1 MKLIAILLFLMPLA
15 MLGQTA
21 DSYKQTME
29 KFKKFYNA
37 GQGDSINAM
46 FGHEWDKM
54 KLTKALWTNEKA
66 DELLKE
72 YGKLESFEF
81 VGVDKEDPNK
91 VYVFL
96 TVFSKKNDNVTS
108 LTIDSENKLSTFRF
122 STSSNEID
130 RLLKS
135 FKIAGK

>member
-1 MKLIAILLFLMPLA
+1 MKLIAILVFFMPLT
-15 MLGQTA
+15 MVGQKV
-21 DSYKQTME
+21 DSYQQTME

-46 FGHEWDKM
+46 FGHAWDEM
-54 KLTKALWTNEKA
+54 KLTKALWTNAKA

-72 YGKLESFEF
+72 YGKLESFKF

-91 VYVFL
+91 VYVFR
-96 TVFSKKNDNVTS
+96 TVFSKKHDNVTS
-108 LTIDSENKLSTFRF
+108 LTLDLENKLDTFRF
-122 STSSNEID
+122 STGSNEID

-135 FKIAGK
+135 FQNSR